1 MNVIVANEQ
10 QSKLLNLDCDVI
22 KNITGVYSANEIVE
36 MFKNFF
42 YSKMIL
48 DVTALKNHTELTT
61 YEELSQGL
69 DVEKIIF
76 LLPEGSSLCTS
87 NFLSHLITIGIYNFT
102 TNIEGIKF
110 LLKKSNTLQDVE
122 HIQKISQNNNNN
134 FMNNNE
140 VGNNNNNFNNEFNQ
154 SNNMNFNNNNMNNN
168 MNFNNNMNNNMNFN
182 NGMNFNNN
190 NMNNNMN
197 SNNSYYEDGN
207 NNSFLG
213 NFNNNVQMT
222 VKPNNQAT
230 IIGVKN
236 VTEGAGATT
245 FIYML
250 KRELTTIYGKN
261 NVVCFE
267 VNKKDFQIFNDEHM
281 ISVSQTE
288 LQRAINQYGN
298 AQIILVDLN
307 NTPTASLCNDIF
319 YLIEPSTIKLNKLIK
334 RNKIVFQQLHNNKII
349 LNKSLLTSKDV
360 SDFESEAGIRV
371 YYNMPPLDERKRNGI
386 INDFLVRVGLIGGNG
401 NNGNKIFGLFRR

>member
-10 QSKLLNLDCDVI
+10 QSKLLNLDCDII
-22 KNITGVYSANEIVE
+22 KNITGSYSSTEIVE

-48 DVTALKNHTELTT
+48 DVTALKNFTDLST
-61 YEELSQGL
+61 YEELSKGL

-102 TNIEGIKF
+102 TNIDGIKY
-110 LLKKSNTLQDVE
+110 LLKKSNTLKDVE
-122 HIQKISQNNNNN
+122 HIQKLSQQQNNNNG
-134 FMNNNE
+134 FINNN
-140 VGNNNNNFNNEFNQ
+140 GN
-154 SNNMNFNNNNMNNN
+154 
-168 MNFNNNMNNNMNFN
+168 NFNNNMGNNNNFQNNNMN
-182 NGMNFNNN
+182 MNQNT
-190 NMNNNMN
+190 
-197 SNNSYYEDGN
+197 SYYDDGN
-207 NNSFLG
+207 NTSFLG
-213 NFNNNVQMT
+213 GVNNNVQMT
-222 VKPNNQAT
+222 VRPNNIAT

-236 VTEGAGATT
+236 VTENAGATT

-250 KRELTTIYGKN
+250 KRELNTIYGKN
-261 NVVCFE
+261 NVVCIE
-267 VNKKDFQIFNDEHM
+267 VNKNDFQIFNDDHM
-281 ISVSQTE
+281 ISVNQTE
-288 LQRAINQYGN
+288 LPKAINSFST
-298 AQIILVDLN
+298 AQIILIDLN
-307 NTPTASLCNDIF
+307 NTPTDTMCSEVL
-319 YLIEPSTIKLNKLIK
+319 YLLEPSTIKLNKLIR
-334 RNKIVFQQLHNNKII
+334 RNKIVFQQLQNKRII

-386 INDFLVRVGLIGGNG
+386 INDFLVKIGLIGGPN

>member
-10 QSKLLNLDCDVI
+10 QPKLLNLDCDII
-22 KNITGVYSANEIVE
+22 KNITGSYSSSEIVE

-48 DVTALKNHTELTT
+48 DVTALKNYTELST
-61 YEELSQGL
+61 YEELTQGL

-102 TNIEGIKF
+102 TNIDGIKY
-110 LLKKSNTLQDVE
+110 LLKKSNTLKDVE
-122 HIQKISQNNNNN
+122 HIQKLSQQNNNNGFINNNDNNNNNGFNNNVGNNFNNNNFQNNFNTNNNNNN
-134 FMNNNE
+134 F
-140 VGNNNNNFNNEFNQ
+140 
-154 SNNMNFNNNNMNNN
+154 SNNNMNMN
-168 MNFNNNMNNNMNFN
+168 M
-182 NGMNFNNN
+182 
-190 NMNNNMN
+190 NMN
-197 SNNSYYEDGN
+197 SNNSYLNEE
-207 NNSFLG
+207 NSSSFMG
-213 NFNNNVQMT
+213 NFNNTVQMT
-222 VKPNNQAT
+222 VRPNNVAT

-236 VTEGAGATT
+236 VTENAGATT

-250 KRELTTIYGKN
+250 KRELNSVYGKN
-261 NVVCFE
+261 NVICIE
-267 VNKKDFQIFNDEHM
+267 VNKNDFQLFNDEHM
-281 ISVSQTE
+281 ISVNQTE
-288 LQRAINQYGN
+288 LPKAINSFSN
-298 AQIILVDLN
+298 AQIILLDLN
-307 NTPTASLCNDIF
+307 NTSTDTMCSDVL
-319 YLIEPSTIKLNKLIK
+319 YLLEPSTVKLNKLIR
-334 RNKIVFQQLHNNKII
+334 RNKIVFQQLQNKRII

-386 INDFLVRVGLIGGNG
+386 INDFLVKLGLIGGSN

>member
-22 KNITGVYSANEIVE
+22 KNITGSYSSSEIVE

-48 DVTALKNHTELTT
+48 DVTALKNYTELTT
-61 YEELSQGL
+61 YEELTQGL

-102 TNIEGIKF
+102 TNIDGIKY
-110 LLKKSNTLQDVE
+110 LLKKSNTLKDVE
-122 HIQKISQNNNNN
+122 HIQKLSQQSNNNGFINNNDNGNGFNNNVGNNYNNNFQNDYNTNNNNN
-134 FMNNNE
+134 F
-140 VGNNNNNFNNEFNQ
+140 
-154 SNNMNFNNNNMNNN
+154 SNNNMNMN
-168 MNFNNNMNNNMNFN
+168 M
-182 NGMNFNNN
+182 
-190 NMNNNMN
+190 NMN
-197 SNNSYYEDGN
+197 SNNSYYNGGN

-222 VKPNNQAT
+222 VRPNNMAT

-236 VTEGAGATT
+236 VTENAGATT

-250 KRELTTIYGKN
+250 KRELNSVYGKN
-261 NVVCFE
+261 NVICIE
-267 VNKKDFQIFNDEHM
+267 VNKNDFQIFNDEHM
-281 ISVSQTE
+281 ISVNQTE
-288 LQRAINQYGN
+288 LPKAINKYSN
-298 AQIILVDLN
+298 AQIILLDLN
-307 NTPTASLCNDIF
+307 NSPTDTMCSEVL
-319 YLIEPSTIKLNKLIK
+319 YLLEPSTLKLNKLIR
-334 RNKIVFQQLHNNKII
+334 RNKIVFQQLQNRRVI

-386 INDFLVRVGLIGGNG
+386 INDFLVKLGLIGGSN

>member
-10 QSKLLNLDCDVI
+10 QPKLLNLDCDII
-22 KNITGVYSANEIVE
+22 KNITGSYSSSEIVE

-48 DVTALKNHTELTT
+48 DVTALKNYTELST
-61 YEELSQGL
+61 YEELTQGL

-102 TNIEGIKF
+102 TNIDGIKY
-110 LLKKSNTLQDVE
+110 LLKKSNTLKDVE
-122 HIQKISQNNNNN
+122 HIQKLSQQNNNNGFINNNDNNNGFNNNVGNNFNNNNFQNNFNTNNNNNN
-134 FMNNNE
+134 F
-140 VGNNNNNFNNEFNQ
+140 
-154 SNNMNFNNNNMNNN
+154 SNNNMNMN
-168 MNFNNNMNNNMNFN
+168 M
-182 NGMNFNNN
+182 
-190 NMNNNMN
+190 NMN
-197 SNNSYYEDGN
+197 SNNSYLNEGN
-207 NNSFLG
+207 SSSFMG
-213 NFNNNVQMT
+213 NFNNTVQMT
-222 VKPNNQAT
+222 VRPNNVAT

-236 VTEGAGATT
+236 VTENAGATT

-250 KRELTTIYGKN
+250 KRELNSVYGKN
-261 NVVCFE
+261 NVICIE
-267 VNKKDFQIFNDEHM
+267 VNKNDFQLFNDEHM
-281 ISVSQTE
+281 ISVNQTE
-288 LQRAINQYGN
+288 LPKAINSFSN
-298 AQIILVDLN
+298 AQIILLDLN
-307 NTPTASLCNDIF
+307 NTSTDTMCSDVL
-319 YLIEPSTIKLNKLIK
+319 YLLEPSTVKLNKLIR
-334 RNKIVFQQLHNNKII
+334 RNKIVFQQLQNKRII

-386 INDFLVRVGLIGGNG
+386 INDFLVKLGLIGGSN

>member
-22 KNITGVYSANEIVE
+22 KNITGSYSSSEIVE

-48 DVTALKNHTELTT
+48 DVTALKNYTELTT
-61 YEELSQGL
+61 YEELTQGL

-102 TNIEGIKF
+102 TNIDGIKY
-110 LLKKSNTLQDVE
+110 LLKKSNTLKDVE
-122 HIQKISQNNNNN
+122 HIQKLSQQSNNNGFINNNDNGNGFNNNVGNNYNNSFQNDYNTNNNNN
-134 FMNNNE
+134 F
-140 VGNNNNNFNNEFNQ
+140 
-154 SNNMNFNNNNMNNN
+154 SNNNMNMN
-168 MNFNNNMNNNMNFN
+168 M
-182 NGMNFNNN
+182 
-190 NMNNNMN
+190 NMN
-197 SNNSYYEDGN
+197 SNNSYYNGGN

-222 VKPNNQAT
+222 VRPNNMAT

-236 VTEGAGATT
+236 VTENAGATT

-250 KRELTTIYGKN
+250 KRELNSVYGKN
-261 NVVCFE
+261 NVICIE
-267 VNKKDFQIFNDEHM
+267 VNKNDFQIFNDEHM
-281 ISVSQTE
+281 ISVNQTE
-288 LQRAINQYGN
+288 LPKAINKYSN
-298 AQIILVDLN
+298 AQIILLDLN
-307 NTPTASLCNDIF
+307 NSPTDTMCSEVL
-319 YLIEPSTIKLNKLIK
+319 YLLEPSTLKLNKLIR
-334 RNKIVFQQLHNNKII
+334 RNKIVFQQLQNRRVI

-386 INDFLVRVGLIGGNG
+386 INDFLVKLGLIGGSN

>member
-22 KNITGVYSANEIVE
+22 KNITGSYSSSEIVE

-48 DVTALKNHTELTT
+48 DVTALKNYTELTT
-61 YEELSQGL
+61 YEELTQGL

-102 TNIEGIKF
+102 TNIDGIKY
-110 LLKKSNTLQDVE
+110 LLKKSNTLKDVE
-122 HIQKISQNNNNN
+122 HIQKLSQQSNNNGFINNNDNGNGFNNNVGNNYNNSFQNDYNTNNNNN
-134 FMNNNE
+134 F
-140 VGNNNNNFNNEFNQ
+140 
-154 SNNMNFNNNNMNNN
+154 SNNNMN
-168 MNFNNNMNNNMNFN
+168 M
-182 NGMNFNNN
+182 
-190 NMNNNMN
+190 NMN
-197 SNNSYYEDGN
+197 SNNSYYNGGN

-222 VKPNNQAT
+222 VRPNNMAT

-236 VTEGAGATT
+236 VTENAGATT

-250 KRELTTIYGKN
+250 KRELNSVYGKN
-261 NVVCFE
+261 NVICIE
-267 VNKKDFQIFNDEHM
+267 VNKNDFQIFNDEHM
-281 ISVSQTE
+281 ISVNQTE
-288 LQRAINQYGN
+288 LPKAINKYSN
-298 AQIILVDLN
+298 AQIILLDLN
-307 NTPTASLCNDIF
+307 NSPTDTMCSEVL
-319 YLIEPSTIKLNKLIK
+319 YLLEPSTLKLNKLIR
-334 RNKIVFQQLHNNKII
+334 RNKIVFQQLQNRRVI

-386 INDFLVRVGLIGGNG
+386 INDFLVKLGLIGGSN

>member
-10 QSKLLNLDCDVI
+10 QPKLLNLDCDII
-22 KNITGVYSANEIVE
+22 KNITGSYSSSEIVE

-48 DVTALKNHTELTT
+48 DVTALKNYTELST
-61 YEELSQGL
+61 YEELTQGL

-102 TNIEGIKF
+102 TNIDGIKY
-110 LLKKSNTLQDVE
+110 LLKKSNTLKDVE
-122 HIQKISQNNNNN
+122 HIQKLSQQNNNNGFINNNNGFNNNVGNNFNNNNFQNNFNTNNNNNN
-134 FMNNNE
+134 F
-140 VGNNNNNFNNEFNQ
+140 
-154 SNNMNFNNNNMNNN
+154 SNNNMNMN
-168 MNFNNNMNNNMNFN
+168 M
-182 NGMNFNNN
+182 
-190 NMNNNMN
+190 NMN
-197 SNNSYYEDGN
+197 SNNSYLNEGN
-207 NNSFLG
+207 SSSFMG
-213 NFNNNVQMT
+213 NFNNTVQMT
-222 VKPNNQAT
+222 VRPNNVAT

-236 VTEGAGATT
+236 VTENAGATT

-250 KRELTTIYGKN
+250 KRELNSVYGKN
-261 NVVCFE
+261 NVICIE
-267 VNKKDFQIFNDEHM
+267 VNKNDFQLFNDEHM
-281 ISVSQTE
+281 ISVNQTE
-288 LQRAINQYGN
+288 LPKAINSFSN
-298 AQIILVDLN
+298 AQIILLDLN
-307 NTPTASLCNDIF
+307 NTSTDTMCSDVL
-319 YLIEPSTIKLNKLIK
+319 YLLEPSTVKLNKLIR
-334 RNKIVFQQLHNNKII
+334 RNKIVFQQLQNKRII

-386 INDFLVRVGLIGGNG
+386 INDFLVKLGLIGGSN

>member
-10 QSKLLNLDCDVI
+10 QPKLLNLDCDII
-22 KNITGVYSANEIVE
+22 KNITGSYSSSEIVE

-48 DVTALKNHTELTT
+48 DVTALKNYTELST
-61 YEELSQGL
+61 YEELTQGL

-102 TNIEGIKF
+102 TNIDGIKY
-110 LLKKSNTLQDVE
+110 LLKKSNTLKDVE
-122 HIQKISQNNNNN
+122 HIQKLSQQNNNNGFINNNDNNNGFNNNVGNNFNNNNFQNNFNTNNNNNN
-134 FMNNNE
+134 F
-140 VGNNNNNFNNEFNQ
+140 
-154 SNNMNFNNNNMNNN
+154 SNNNMN
-168 MNFNNNMNNNMNFN
+168 M
-182 NGMNFNNN
+182 
-190 NMNNNMN
+190 NMN
-197 SNNSYYEDGN
+197 SNNSYLNEGN
-207 NNSFLG
+207 SSSFMG
-213 NFNNNVQMT
+213 NFNNTVQMT
-222 VKPNNQAT
+222 VRPNNVAT

-236 VTEGAGATT
+236 VTENAGATT

-250 KRELTTIYGKN
+250 KRELNSVYGKN
-261 NVVCFE
+261 NVICIE
-267 VNKKDFQIFNDEHM
+267 VNKNDFQLFNDEHM
-281 ISVSQTE
+281 ISVNQTE
-288 LQRAINQYGN
+288 LPKAINSFSN
-298 AQIILVDLN
+298 AQIILLDLN
-307 NTPTASLCNDIF
+307 NTSTDTMCSDVL
-319 YLIEPSTIKLNKLIK
+319 YLLEPSTVKLNKLIR
-334 RNKIVFQQLHNNKII
+334 RNKIVFQQLQNKRII

-386 INDFLVRVGLIGGNG
+386 INDFLVKLGLIGGSN